1 MAYTDIDDPTIN
13 FNTVTYTG
21 NVDESSSNGSQ
32 AITGVGFQP
41 DWVWI
46 KPRTLGYAAG
56 SHNLTDSVRGAGVG
70 LFADLTAAEYDY
82 GTSANGGTVTAFG
95 SDGFTLGGASQV
107 NEDSN
112 TYAAWNWKAGTS
124 FSNDA
129 SATSVGSIDST
140 GSISTISGFSI
151 VTYTG
156 AENAGD
162 TVAHGLGAVPS
173 AMIIKK
179 FSASSEQDWI
189 VYHHKNTGSPQDV
202 HLNLNDNA
210 QTEDNNTTFNDTA
223 PTSTVFSLGSGSEI
237 NAGGASMVAY
247 CFTDIQ
253 GYSKFGKYLGNNKSG
268 TAGDVDG
275 TFIHTGFKI
284 AWLMVKRLTNVNA
297 GFYIWDNKRN
307 GFNNHNFNL
316 ESNVS
321 TAEDDGNFRVDFY
334 SNGFKW
340 RVNDSI
346 VNAAEEYI
354 YFAFA
359 ESPQV
364 NSKGVPNNAE

>member
-1 MAYTDIDDPTIN
+1 MAYTTIDDPGLY
-13 FNTVTYTG
+13 FNTVLYTSNSG
-21 NVDESSSNGSQ
+21 SSPRTIS
-32 AITGVGFQP
+32 GVGFQP
-41 DWVWI
+41 DWVWV
-46 KPRTLGYAAG
+46 KNRDSSDFNHVLANSVVGLNTFNNSDTTAAQLTNHAAG
-56 SHNLTDSVRGAGVG
+56 FIS
-70 LFADLTAAEYDY
+70 
-82 GTSANGGTVTAFG
+82 SAN
-95 SDGFTLGGASQV
+95 SDGFVITAGSSNLSNYDVGSNKQV
-107 NEDSN
+107 
-112 TYAAWNWKAGTS
+112 AWNWKAGTS

-129 SATSVGSIDST
+129 SATGVGSIDST

-179 FSASSEQDWI
+179 FSASSEQHWI

-202 HLNLNDNA
+202 HLKLDDNA
-210 QTEDNNTTFNDTA
+210 QTEDNNTIFNDTA
-223 PTSTVFSLGSGSEI
+223 PTSTVFSLGSGSQI
-237 NAGGASMVAY
+237 NADGASMVAY

-268 TAGDVDG
+268 TAGDLDG
-275 TFIHTGFKI
+275 TFVFCGFKP
-284 AWLMVKRLTNVNA
+284 AWLMVKRVTNVNA
-297 GFYIWDNKRN
+297 GWHMWDNKRN

-316 ESNVS
+316 LSDVS
-321 TAEDDGNFRVDFY
+321 AVEDDGNFRVDFY

-340 RVNDSI
+340 RVNDSV

-364 NSKGVPNNAE
+364 NSKGVPNNAR

>member
-1 MAYTDIDDPTIN
+1 MAYTTIDDPGLY
-13 FNTVTYTG
+13 FNTVLYTSNSG
-21 NVDESSSNGSQ
+21 SSPRTIS
-32 AITGVGFQP
+32 GVGFQP
-41 DWVWI
+41 DWVWV
-46 KPRTLGYAAG
+46 KNRDSSDYNHVAA
-56 SHNLTDSVRGAGVG
+56 DSVRGLNNILQPDTKIAQLTNHAAG
-70 LFADLTAAEYDY
+70 FIS
-82 GTSANGGTVTAFG
+82 SAN
-95 SDGFTLGGASQV
+95 SDGFVITAGSSNLSNYDVGSNKQV
-107 NEDSN
+107 
-112 TYAAWNWKAGTS
+112 AWNWKAGTS

-129 SATSVGSIDST
+129 SATGVGSIDST

-179 FSASSEQDWI
+179 FSASSEQHWI

-202 HLNLNDNA
+202 HLKLDDNA
-210 QTEDNNTTFNDTA
+210 QTEDNNTIFNDTA
-223 PTSTVFSLGSGSEI
+223 PTSTVFSLGSGSQI
-237 NAGGASMVAY
+237 NASGASMVAY

-268 TAGDVDG
+268 TAGDLDG
-275 TFIHTGFKI
+275 TFVFCGFKP
-284 AWLMVKRLTNVNA
+284 AWLMVKRVANVNA
-297 GFYIWDNKRN
+297 AWHMWDNKRN
-307 GFNNHNFNL
+307 GFNNRNFNIKAD
-316 ESNVS
+316 VS
-321 TAEDDGNFRVDFY
+321 TPEDDGNFRVDFL

-340 RVNDSI
+340 RVNDSV
-346 VNAAEEYI
+346 VNANEEYI

-364 NSKGVPNNAE
+364 NSKGVPNNAR

>member
-1 MAYTDIDDPTIN
+1 VKNRDSSDYNHVLANSVIGLNT
-13 FNTVTYTG
+13 FNNSDT
-21 NVDESSSNGSQ
+21 
-32 AITGVGFQP
+32 
-41 DWVWI
+41 
-46 KPRTLGYAAG
+46 
-56 SHNLTDSVRGAGVG
+56 
-70 LFADLTAAEYDY
+70 TAAQFTNHAT
-82 GTSANGGTVTAFG
+82 GSITSAN
-95 SDGFTLGGASQV
+95 SDGFVITAGSSNLSSYDVGSNKQV
-107 NEDSN
+107 
-112 TYAAWNWKAGTS
+112 AWNWKAGTS

-129 SATSVGSIDST
+129 SATGVGSIDST

-179 FSASSEQDWI
+179 FSASSEQHWI

-202 HLNLNDNA
+202 HLKLDDNA
-210 QTEDNNTTFNDTA
+210 QTEDNNTIFNDTA
-223 PTSTVFSLGSGSEI
+223 PTSTVFSLGSGSQI
-237 NAGGASMVAY
+237 NADGASMVAY

-268 TAGDVDG
+268 TAGDLDG
-275 TFIHTGFKI
+275 TFVFCGFKP
-284 AWLMVKRLTNVNA
+284 AWLMVKRVANVNA
-297 GFYIWDNKRN
+297 AWHMWDNKRN
-307 GFNNHNFNL
+307 GFNNRNFNIKAD
-316 ESNVS
+316 VS
-321 TAEDDGNFRVDFY
+321 TPEDDGNFRVDFL

-340 RVNDSI
+340 RVNDSV
-346 VNAAEEYI
+346 VNANEEYI

-364 NSKGVPNNAE
+364 NSKGVPNNAR